1 MEKGKEENVEK
12 VDALGR
18 KVWDR
23 NFYTEKAIGKSG
35 GGDVVEETI
44 STLYQGTF
52 KKPVITVPEVREDL
66 KPRTET
72 IDFSKFVGR
81 SELVDVDGPKSK
93 QGGFFCKTCN
103 CLLKDSQSYLDHLN
117 GKKHN
122 RLLGMTMRVE
132 KVSAKTVA
140 DKLRRLSERDSSSVK
155 TKEELENDAR
165 ERIKELEMYEKEL
178 KEKRRLMKLEK
189 KKRKLNHDSS
199 SDYNSGHKVKSERI
213 NVKSEYK
220 DFKSD
225 YDDGVKSEYKVKSEY
240 EDQEESSELEA
251 MRKAGLPVSFC

>member
-1 MEKGKEENVEK
+1 MEKEKEKNVEK

-66 KPRTET
+66 KPRKET
-72 IDFSKFVGR
+72 IDFSKYVGR

-103 CLLKDSQSYLDHLN
+103 CLLKDSKSYLDHLN

-122 RLLGMTMRVE
+122 RLLCMTMRVE
-132 KVSAKTVA
+132 KVSAKAVA
-140 DKLRRLSERDSSSVK
+140 DKLRRLSERDSTSVK
-155 TKEELENDAR
+155 TKDELENDAR
-165 ERIKELEMYEKEL
+165 ERIKELEMYEKEM
-178 KEKRRLMKLEK
+178 KERRKLMKLEK
-189 KKRKLNHDSS
+189 KKRKLNNSNPDV
-199 SDYNSGHKVKSERI
+199 NSGHKVKSEHT
-213 NVKSEYK
+213 NVKSEYN

-225 YDDGVKSEYKVKSEY
+225 YDDAKSEYKVKSEY
-240 EDQEESSELEA
+240 EDEEESSELEA